1 MGAGN
6 QPQRNREESHVP
18 GTITPGLFE
27 RLAPL
32 ALPTT
37 ETFAAPYDVY
47 RFDDRVEVW
56 MDLPGTDP
64 DNIDITVEG
73 REISITGRREA
84 PAAEGASVV
93 SAGRRH
99 GTFGRRLHLGPELGH
114 DAVQADYVNGV
125 LKLIVPIAEQ
135 AKPRKVPVG
144 TNAAEAID
152 VAAA

>member
-1 MGAGN
+1 MF
-6 QPQRNREESHVP
+6 PR
-18 GTITPGLFE
+18 TITPGLFE

-32 ALPTT
+32 AFPTT

-64 DNIDITVEG
+64 DDIEITVEG

-84 PAAEGASVV
+84 PAAEGATVV

-125 LKLIVPIAEQ
+125 LKLIVPLAEQ

-144 TNAAEAID
+144 TGSTGTLEATAA
-152 VAAA
+152 

>member
-1 MGAGN
+1 MF
-6 QPQRNREESHVP
+6 PR
-18 GTITPGLFE
+18 TITPGLFE

-32 ALPTT
+32 AFPMT

-47 RFDDRVEVW
+47 RFEDRVEVW
-56 MDLPGTDP
+56 MDLPGVDAE
-64 DNIDITVEG
+64 NIDITVEG

-84 PAAEGASVV
+84 PVHEGAAVV

-99 GTFGRRLHLGPELGH
+99 GVFGRRLHLGPDLGH
-114 DAVQADYVNGV
+114 EAVEADYVNGV
-125 LKLIVPIAEQ
+125 LKLMVPIAEQ

-152 VAAA
+152 VTSG

>member
-1 MGAGN
+1 MF
-6 QPQRNREESHVP
+6 PR
-18 GTITPGLFE
+18 TITPGLFE

-32 ALPTT
+32 AFPMA

-64 DNIDITVEG
+64 DDIDITVEG

-84 PAAEGASVV
+84 PDAEGASVV

-99 GTFGRRLHLGPELGH
+99 GVFGRRLHLGPELGH
-114 DAVQADYVNGV
+114 DAVLADYVNGV
-125 LKLIVPIAEQ
+125 LKLIVPLAEQ

-144 TNAAEAID
+144 TRSAGAIEATAA
-152 VAAA
+152 

>member
-1 MGAGN
+1 MF
-6 QPQRNREESHVP
+6 PR
-18 GTITPGLFE
+18 TITPGLFE

-32 ALPTT
+32 AFPMT

-47 RFDDRVEVW
+47 RFEDRVEVW
-56 MDLPGTDP
+56 MDLPGVDP
-64 DNIDITVEG
+64 GDIDITVEG
-73 REISITGRREA
+73 REISISGRREA
-84 PAAEGASVV
+84 PVHEGAAVV

-99 GTFGRRLHLGPELGH
+99 GVFGRRLHLGPELGH
-114 DAVQADYVNGV
+114 EAVEADYVNGV

-152 VAAA
+152 VSSR

>member
-1 MGAGN
+1 MF
-6 QPQRNREESHVP
+6 PR
-18 GTITPGLFE
+18 TITPGLFE

-32 ALPTT
+32 AFPMT

-47 RFDDRVEVW
+47 RFEDRVEVW
-56 MDLPGTDP
+56 MDLPGVDP
-64 DNIDITVEG
+64 DAIDITVEG

-84 PAAEGASVV
+84 PVSDGAAVV

-99 GTFGRRLHLGPELGH
+99 GVFGRRLHLGPELGH
-114 DAVQADYVNGV
+114 EAVEADYVNGV

-144 TNAAEAID
+144 TSSTGVIEATT
-152 VAAA
+152 A